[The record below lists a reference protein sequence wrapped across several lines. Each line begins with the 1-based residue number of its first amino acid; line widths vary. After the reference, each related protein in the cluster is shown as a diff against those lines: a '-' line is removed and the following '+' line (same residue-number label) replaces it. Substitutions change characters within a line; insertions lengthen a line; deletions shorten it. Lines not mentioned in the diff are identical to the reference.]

1 MPLGSQSHAPCPL
14 PPIFVHPPPPGVQP
28 PSLLHGATG
37 QGAMTSAPQSR
48 AAPSAGSAELTFP
61 LSPIPLAQH
70 QMLVLALSSLLVSHL
85 SGHVP
90 PKSLTPA
97 QTLFLNSR
105 LKDPAATSLGQPTDT
120 QSSTFLTLTSR
131 LTSFPLLPYGFSVM
145 VPVFPN
151 GSACGCPPLPP
162 SPSIH
167 YQSISEAALALLL
180 GSTQLLSHPS
190 GPLAHYCPPPVLH
203 TVVDDSLKTQ
213 RSQVMLRLK
222 SQQ

>member
-90 PKSLTPA
+90 PKSLPPA

-131 LTSFPLLPYGFSVM
+131 LTS
-145 VPVFPN
+145 
-151 GSACGCPPLPP
+151 LPP

-167 YQSISEAALALLL
+167 YQSISEPALALLL

-222 SQQ
+222 SHQ